1 MIISTVD
8 YYVKDGVINKI
19 EHVDL
24 PPHLGYPHLWSS
36 GGENN
41 MELFCRH
48 ANVLVQGMII
58 KDESLVCGWFIV
70 DGLYRLARGSV
81 DNLNI

>member
-1 MIISTVD
+1 MILSTVD

-24 PPHLGYPHLWSS
+24 PPHLGYPHLWLS

-41 MELFCRH
+41 MELFLPTC
-48 ANVLVQGMII
+48 
-58 KDESLVCGWFIV
+58 
-70 DGLYRLARGSV
+70 
-81 DNLNI
+81 